1 MSRKTDWLHNLALL
15 KPTPY
20 RPWRHAIRLSLGTG
34 LPLLL
39 GELTGHQGPM
49 LYVALGGFLAAVTVR
64 LDPYRER
71 FRQLGI
77 SALIG
82 ATGCLIGPEV
92 GGHGL
97 VTIGLL
103 MLVGLISGLM
113 SGYGAAF
120 STGALNMLVLAV
132 VNAHAPSAVPSWLVF
147 VNFLAGAAFVA
158 FMLGIGALFERDRP
172 ERRMLS
178 DIVGLLAELARL
190 SDAVGK
196 APTPE
201 NRLRMID
208 TRRKL
213 TDATKTAYATLIEK
227 RSHGRART
235 RSVLRTAAILSL
247 VNQLSLAII
256 TARGNGGLTPTAE
269 QLDAMARAYMARARQ
284 PPQAP
289 SEEGQGD
296 EPRHLA
302 DRLAAA
308 MWPAASAREVPEEAE
323 QEKTD
328 DAVFS
333 AGLGTRLARRL
344 VLGREVV
351 VSALRLSLCMGLA
364 VAVGRL
370 IPGDHSYWLPM
381 TVAIVLKP
389 DFGSV
394 FLRAI
399 HRSLGTLV
407 GVGIA
412 LAIGALVPRGVAL
425 VPVIM
430 VLSAIIPFAGL
441 RSYAVMVSFLTPVIL
456 LMIAMVAPGPAES
469 YDIQRLADTL
479 AGSAIA
485 LVFGYL
491 IWPRSQEENLEKA
504 FSAAMEK
511 VGAYLAAA
519 TAAKPDDEAGLAKMR
534 QTLTNRAFA
543 VSRALSDLRT
553 VLGRLVAEPPP
564 AGREAA
570 AWFPA
575 IAGAERLS
583 DAITVYAEG
592 RRLGDPPPDKDRAAR
607 AEEALS
613 AITGGDAAGHRPG
626 GREKDDRFGDVEAEI
641 AWIRTYL
648 RRRPGRKPVQPS
660 SADPTLR

>member
-1 MSRKTDWLHNLALL
+1 MLRTSQWIHNLALL

-20 RPWRHAIRLSLGTG
+20 RPWRHSIRLSLGTG
-34 LPLLL
+34 VPLLIGQL
-39 GELTGHQGPM
+39 SGHTGPM

-97 VTIGLL
+97 ATIALLMTVGLL
-103 MLVGLISGLM
+103 SGLV

-132 VNAHAPSAVPSWLVF
+132 VNAHAPAVLPAWLVF
-147 VNFLAGAAFVA
+147 VNYLAGAAFVA
-158 FMLGIGALFERDRP
+158 AMLGIGALFERDRP
-172 ERRMLS
+172 ERRMLAN
-178 DIVGLLAELARL
+178 IVTMLARL
-190 SDAVGK
+190 ARASEAVGK
-196 APTPE
+196 VPTPD
-201 NRLRMID
+201 NRRRMID
-208 TRRKL
+208 ARRAL
-213 TDATKTAYATLIEK
+213 SDATKTAYATLIEK

-235 RSVLRTAAILSL
+235 RDTLKTAAVLSL
-247 VNQLSLAII
+247 VNQLSMAII
-256 TARGNGGLTPTAE
+256 AARGHDLAATANK
-269 QLDAMARAYMARARQ
+269 LDAMARAYMSRAGRPSGAGSDTPQ
-284 PPQAP
+284 PDQTI
-289 SEEGQGD
+289 Q
-296 EPRHLA
+296 LA
-302 DRLAAA
+302 ERLAAT
-308 MWPAASAREVPEEAE
+308 MWPSPAARDQMPADQQAPT
-323 QEKTD
+323 Q

-333 AGLGTRLARRL
+333 ASLATRVARRL

-351 VSALRLSLCMGLA
+351 ISALRLSLCMGLA
-364 VAVGRL
+364 VALSHVL
-370 IPGDHSYWLPM
+370 PGDHSYWLPM

-399 HRSLGTLV
+399 HRSLGTLA
-407 GVGIA
+407 GVAIA
-412 LAIGALVPRGVAL
+412 LAIAALVPKGIAF

-430 VLSAIIPFAGL
+430 LLCAVIPFAGL
-441 RSYAVMVSFLTPVIL
+441 RSYAVMVTFLTPVIL
-456 LMIAMVAPGPAES
+456 LMIDLVSSGPVAS

-491 IWPRSQEENLEKA
+491 IWPRSQERQLGRA
-504 FSAAMEK
+504 FSDAMEK
-511 VGAYLAAA
+511 IGAYLAAA
-519 TAAKPDDEAGLAKMR
+519 TVRQTEDEAELAQLR
-534 QTLTNRAFA
+534 QNLLAREFA
-543 VSRALSDLRT
+543 ASRTLSDLRT

-592 RRLGDPPPDKDRAAR
+592 RRMGDPPPDADRALR
-607 AEEALS
+607 AEKALA
-613 AITGGDAAGHRPG
+613 AIADDRPGETRPG

-641 AWIRTYL
+641 AWIWAYL
-648 RRRPGRKPVQPS
+648 RRRPGQKQGQSS
-660 SADPTLR
+660 SAEPAFR

>member
-1 MSRKTDWLHNLALL
+1 
-15 KPTPY
+15 
-20 RPWRHAIRLSLGTG
+20 
-34 LPLLL
+34 
-39 GELTGHQGPM
+39 M

-97 VTIGLL
+97 VTIALL
-103 MLVGLISGLM
+103 MLIGLISGLI

-147 VNFLAGAAFVA
+147 VCFLSGAAFVA
-158 FMLGIGALFERDRP
+158 LMLGIGAWFERDRP
-172 ERRMLS
+172 ERRMLA
-178 DIVGLLAELARL
+178 DIVGMLAELARA
-190 SDAVGK
+190 SQAVGK
-196 APTPE
+196 ASTPE
-201 NRLRMID
+201 NRMRMIAA
-208 TRRKL
+208 RRAL
-213 TDATKTAYATLIEK
+213 ADATKTAYATLIEK

-235 RSVLRTAAILSL
+235 RYVLRTAAVLSL
-247 VNQLSLAII
+247 VNQLSMAII
-256 TARGNGGLTPTAE
+256 TARGDDRLLKTARKLE
-269 QLDAMARAYMARARQ
+269 AMAQAYMTRAKQ
-284 PPQAP
+284 SPQAVATD
-289 SEEGQGD
+289 EETG
-296 EPRHLA
+296 EAMRIA

-308 MWPAASAREVPEEAE
+308 MWPSSAGPEQMEDPQASGAS
-323 QEKTD
+323 

-333 AGLGTRLARRL
+333 AGPGTRLARRL

-351 VSALRLSLCMGLA
+351 VSAFRLSLCMGLA
-364 VAVGRL
+364 VGVGRL

-412 LAIGALVPRGVAL
+412 LAVSALVPRGVAF

-430 VLSAIIPFAGL
+430 VLCAIIPFAGL
-441 RSYAVMVSFLTPVIL
+441 RSYAVMVTFLTPVIL
-456 LMIAMVAPGPAES
+456 LMIDMVAPGPAAS

-491 IWPRSQEENLEKA
+491 IWPRSQEESLGKA
-504 FSAAMEK
+504 FAAAMNK

-519 TAAKPDDEAGLAKMR
+519 TAPRPDDDASLAKMR
-534 QTLTNRAFA
+534 QTLTNCEFSA
-543 VSRALSDLRT
+543 SRALSDLRT

-575 IAGAERLS
+575 VAGAERLS

-592 RRLGDPPPDKDRAAR
+592 RRLGDAPPDAERASRAATALASMADGTR
-607 AEEALS
+607 AEKEF
-613 AITGGDAAGHRPG
+613 G

-641 AWIRTYL
+641 AWLRTYL
-648 RRRPGRKPVQPS
+648 RRRPGRKPVQAGSLEPS
-660 SADPTLR
+660 FR

>member
-1 MSRKTDWLHNLALL
+1 MFAKAEWLHNLALL

-20 RPWRHAIRLSLGTG
+20 RPWRHSIRLSLGTG
-34 LPLLL
+34 LPLLV
-39 GELTGHQGPM
+39 GELTGHHGPM

-97 VTIGLL
+97 ATIAFL
-103 MLVGLISGLM
+103 MLIGLISGLI
-113 SGYGAAF
+113 SSYGAAF

-132 VNAHAPSAVPSWLVF
+132 VNAHAPSVVPSWLVF
-147 VNFLAGAAFVA
+147 VCFIAGAGFVA
-158 FMLGIGALFERDRP
+158 LMLGIGALLERDRP

-178 DIVGLLAELARL
+178 DIVGMLADLARA
-190 SDAVGK
+190 SQAVGQT
-196 APTPE
+196 PTPE
-201 NRLRMID
+201 NRLRMI
-208 TRRKL
+208 TARRAL
-213 TDATKTAYATLIEK
+213 ADATKTAYATLIEK

-235 RSVLRTAAILSL
+235 RYVLKTAAVLSL
-247 VNQLSLAII
+247 VNQLSMAII
-256 TARGNGGLTPTAE
+256 AARGDARLLPAA
-269 QLDAMARAYMARARQ
+269 QKLDAMARAYMTRAKEA
-284 PPQAP
+284 PQADS
-289 SEEGQGD
+289 SEEEAG
-296 EPRHLA
+296 EAMRIA

-308 MWPAASAREVPEEAE
+308 MWPSSANPEPIENS
-323 QEKTD
+323 QTN
-328 DAVFS
+328 DAKEPVFS
-333 AGLGTRLARRL
+333 TSLRTRLARRL

-351 VSALRLSLCMGLA
+351 ISALRLSLCMGLA

-407 GVGIA
+407 GVAIA
-412 LAIGALVPRGVAL
+412 LAVAALLPRGIAF
-425 VPVIM
+425 VPAIM
-430 VLSAIIPFAGL
+430 LLCAIIPFAGL
-441 RSYAVMVSFLTPVIL
+441 RSYAVMVTFLTPVIL
-456 LMIAMVAPGPAES
+456 LMIDMVASGPVAS
-469 YDIQRLADTL
+469 YDIQRVADTL

-491 IWPRSQEENLEKA
+491 IWPRSQEENLAKA
-504 FSAAMEK
+504 FSEAMEK

-519 TAAKPDDEAGLAKMR
+519 TAARPENEAELAKMR
-534 QTLTNRAFA
+534 QTLTNRGFA
-543 VSRALSDLRT
+543 ASRALSDLRT

-575 IAGAERLS
+575 VAGAERLS

-592 RRLGDPPPDKDRAAR
+592 RRFGDPPPDQDRALR
-607 AEEALS
+607 AEKALS
-613 AITGGDAAGHRPG
+613 AIAGGEPTGTEPA
-626 GREKDDRFGDVEAEI
+626 GREKDDRFGEVEAEI

-648 RRRPGRKPVQPS
+648 RRRPGRKPAQSPS
-660 SADPTLR
+660 AEPAFR